1 MKWQLDMSTF
11 LTIKLDFFPL
21 KYLRV
26 LIAASRLHVVDWAK
40 MEEKGAKKLDIWQ
53 GNSLSIAGRTSLIN
67 YSLINSTVYHMST
80 FLLPR
85 PVIKRMDKGRRRFFL
100 QRGSLK
106 KKYHLVK

>member
-80 FLLPR
+80 FLLPK
-85 PVIKRMDKGRRRFFL
+85 PVIKRMDKGRRFFL